1 MLLYQIALT
10 LIPGVGDITAKKL
23 IAYCG
28 SAEAIFKE
36 KKKILEKIPG
46 IQNKLIKL
54 FSDVE
59 IFHRA
64 EKEIE
69 FIQKYK
75 IQTLFFLNDD
85 YPERL
90 KQCVDSPILLYY
102 KGNAPFNVK
111 KVIAI
116 IGTRKI
122 SEYGKENCENIVRD
136 LSASD
141 ILVVS
146 GLAYGVDTCAHKSA
160 LDFGLKTIGV
170 LGHGLDKIYP
180 ALNRQLASKIT
191 LNGGLITEFITE
203 TRPDRENFPKR
214 NRIIAGMA
222 DAILVVEAAKRGGAL
237 ITADIANSYN
247 RDVFALPGRVND
259 EYSQG
264 CNNLIKA
271 NKAALVTNA
280 DDILYMMGWEQK
292 IQKNQAVQKKLMLTF
307 SPEEDKIIEILRQ
320 NENTGID
327 EIEVKSEIPISLL
340 AKFLLNLE
348 FDGIIKSMPGKT
360 YKLIV

>member
-1 MLLYQIALT
+1 M
-10 LIPGVGDITAKKL
+10 
-23 IAYCG
+23 
-28 SAEAIFKE
+28 
-36 KKKILEKIPG
+36 
-46 IQNKLIKL
+46 NKVVDRFVYTCI
-54 FSDVE
+54 
-59 IFHRA
+59 
-64 EKEIE
+64 
-69 FIQKYK
+69 
-75 IQTLFFLNDD
+75 

>member
-36 KKKILEKIPG
+36 KKKILEQIPG
-46 IQNKLIKL
+46 IQNKFIKSL
-54 FSDVE
+54 SDST
-59 IFHRA
+59 IFTRA

-75 IQTLFFLNDD
+75 IQTLYYLNDD

-102 KGNAPFNVK
+102 KGNAALNVK
-111 KVIAI
+111 KVIAV

-122 SEYGKENCENIVRD
+122 SEYGKEYCERIVSD
-136 LSASD
+136 LAALD

-146 GLAYGVDTCAHKSA
+146 GLAYGVDACAHKAA
-160 LDFGLKTIGV
+160 LDSGLKTVGV

-180 ALNRQLASKIT
+180 SLNKQLAT
-191 LNGGLITEFITE
+191 RMTANGGLITEFLTE
-203 TRPDRENFPKR
+203 TRPDRENFPMR
-214 NRIIAGMA
+214 NRIIAGMS
-222 DAILVVEAAKRGGAL
+222 DAILVIEAAKRGGAL

-247 RDVFALPGRVND
+247 RDVFALPGRIND
-259 EYSQG
+259 EFSQG

-271 NKAALVTNA
+271 NKAALITHA
-280 DDILYMMGWEQK
+280 EDILYMMGWEQT
-292 IQKNQAVQKKLMLTF
+292 QKKQSIQKKLMLSF
-307 SPEEDKIIEILRQ
+307 SPEEEKVIEILQQ
-320 NENTGID
+320 NGTIGID
-327 EIEVKSEIPISLL
+327 DMVLKSEIPISLL
-340 AKFLLNLE
+340 AKSLLNLE
-348 FDGIIKSMPGKT
+348 FDGIIKSLPGKT